1 MSDRMPKVDELIK
14 RELGKIIIKE
24 IDFPLN
30 TLATIT
36 RVETLPDL
44 KQSKIFISVFPTS
57 ERQRVIRILSGRA
70 NELVCLLNKKVILR
84 IIPKLSFLIDDL
96 EEKASEIDQLLDSLK

>member
-14 RELGKIIIKE
+14 RELGQIIAKE
-24 IDFPLN
+24 IEFPLN

-44 KQSKIFISVFPTS
+44 KQAKVFISVFPVS
-57 ERQRVIRILSGRA
+57 EQQRVIRILSGKA
-70 NELVCLLNKKVILR
+70 NELVRLLNKKVILR
-84 IIPKLSFLIDDL
+84 IIPKLNFLIDDL
-96 EEKASEIDQLLDSLK
+96 EEKAAEIDRLLDNLK